1 MAGTSGDAAVA
12 AAAAAAAGGTGGT
25 GGTGGEG
32 DPAES
37 GISTGELGPLSKPSA
52 AAALVRPSAA
62 AALVRTSAAAALVRP
77 SAAAARRL
85 AITLAR
91 PSRAGSI
98 TGDTALLMSTH
109 SATCDETKRAQA
121 SASWRSGGC
130 SQHQVTPQATPGSGQ
145 PRPISRLGGAGLAFD
160 RAPATVRPCGEPYA
174 RELSEAIFSYRLGA
188 TWPRSEGKG
197 RRLRP
202 AGR

>member
-32 DPAES
+32 DAAES
-37 GISTGELGPLSKPSA
+37 GISTSELGPLSKP
-52 AAALVRPSAA
+52 
-62 AALVRTSAAAALVRP
+62 SAAAALVRP

-98 TGDTALLMSTH
+98 TGETALLMSTH
-109 SATCDETKRAQA
+109 SATC
-121 SASWRSGGC
+121 
-130 SQHQVTPQATPGSGQ
+130 
-145 PRPISRLGGAGLAFD
+145 
-160 RAPATVRPCGEPYA
+160 
-174 RELSEAIFSYRLGA
+174 
-188 TWPRSEGKG
+188 
-197 RRLRP
+197 
-202 AGR
+202 